1 MTSIFEYNKEEED
14 RKLYQAGVEQG
25 IEQGIEQGNVLHLI
39 GQVCKK
45 MKKGKTIRQLNSI
58 RKEAEDHLLLDAR
71 GGDAADSIWARDIEA
86 LTAGI
91 QALSAQGP
99 DRTGR
104 LRRDSKMLGQ
114 VPDVGADMVHQD
126 SRPMFD
132 AIVAYWRRGKRAV
145 TPIEIAAL
153 NGYREICCQG
163 ANPNNLNSRRE
174 IVSRVA
180 LLLMQDV
187 HPEEARVEE
196 KNDDGEA

>member
-1 MTSIFEYNKEEED
+1 
-14 RKLYQAGVEQG
+14 
-25 IEQGIEQGNVLHLI
+25 
-39 GQVCKK
+39 
-45 MKKGKTIRQLNSI
+45 MKKGKAIRQLNSI

-71 GGDAADSIWARDIEA
+71 GGDAADSIWVRDIEA

-114 VPDVGADMVHQD
+114 VLDVVADMVHQD

-180 LLLMQDV
+180 LLLLQDV

>member
-1 MTSIFEYNKEEED
+1 ME
-14 RKLYQAGVEQG
+14 
-25 IEQGIEQGNVLHLI
+25 
-39 GQVCKK
+39 
-45 MKKGKTIRQLNSI
+45 KGKAIRQLKSL
-58 RKEAEDHLLLDAR
+58 RKDAEEHLLHDVR
-71 GGDAADSIWARDIEA
+71 DGDAAGSVWAQDVEA

-91 QALSAQGP
+91 QVLSAREA

-114 VPDVGADMVHQD
+114 VLDVVADMVYQD

-153 NGYREICCQG
+153 NGYREICRQG

-174 IVSRVA
+174 IVSRV
-180 LLLMQDV
+180 LLLMLEDV
-187 HPEEARVEE
+187 HPEAGKEAEA
-196 KNDDGEA
+196 DGGDNNEQD

>member
-1 MTSIFEYNKEEED
+1 
-14 RKLYQAGVEQG
+14 
-25 IEQGIEQGNVLHLI
+25 
-39 GQVCKK
+39 
-45 MKKGKTIRQLNSI
+45 MKKGKAIRQLNSI

-71 GGDAADSIWARDIEA
+71 GGDGSRQHLGERHRGSDGRDP
-86 LTAGI
+86 GPYPP
-91 QALSAQGP
+91 QGP

-114 VPDVGADMVHQD
+114 VLDVVADMVHQD

-180 LLLMQDV
+180 LLLLQDV

>member
-1 MTSIFEYNKEEED
+1 MK
-14 RKLYQAGVEQG
+14 
-25 IEQGIEQGNVLHLI
+25 I
-39 GQVCKK
+39 GKA
-45 MKKGKTIRQLNSI
+45 IRQLNSI

-114 VPDVGADMVHQD
+114 VLDVVADMVHQD

-180 LLLMQDV
+180 LLLLQDV